1 MLASADRA
9 RFAAL
14 VRRREAR
21 EPLAYVT
28 GVREFRGLEFAVG
41 PSVLIP
47 RPDSETL
54 VEAALKRAPPGPRRV
69 LDLGTGSGC
78 LLLALLAEWP
88 AAFGVGVDRSPDAL
102 SVAAANARSLGIAGR
117 SAFVASD
124 WSSALAGAFDVVVC
138 NPPYV
143 RTADIARLAPEI
155 AWEPRRALDGGPDG
169 LGALRAVLG
178 GAARLLAVDGVA
190 LFEVGDGQAPVVAA
204 TIRAASLGRI
214 VEHSDLSGSIRCLSV
229 GLRESPQPT

>member
-1 MLASADRA
+1 M
-9 RFAAL
+9 
-14 VRRREAR
+14 
-21 EPLAYVT
+21 T

-54 VEAALKRAPPGPRRV
+54 VEAALERAPPGPCRV

-102 SVAAANARSLGIAGR
+102 AVAAANAWSLGFAAR
-117 SAFVASD
+117 CAFAASD
-124 WSSALAGAFDVVVC
+124 WTVALAGAFDIVLC

-143 RTADIARLAPEI
+143 RSADIAGLAPEI

-169 LGALRAVLG
+169 LGAFRAVMG

-190 LFEVGDGQAPVVAA
+190 LFEVGDGQTPAVAEA
-204 TIRAASLGRI
+204 MHAASLGRI
-214 VEHSDLSGSIRCLSV
+214 VEHRDLSGGIRCLSAEWNV
-229 GLRESPQPT
+229 SRQPI